1 MEAEDGANLVHG
13 EEESKIVDFDF
24 ASSDSKSDT
33 SITSGDDLIDNCLEM
48 QGNPE
53 ITK

>member
-13 EEESKIVDFDF
+13 EEESEMVDSDF

-53 ITK
+53 MAK